1 MTQKCSLQPAS
12 WFCGRAYRP
21 ALAESFLLSVHR
33 RQLSVMRHT
42 WSYILYRQRDILAL
56 HKKCLQ
62 CKLPALLCGMYN
74 SPYKRTGSIFEWKLG
89 RTNIIFVK
97 CFCSE
102 QTNDLL
108 NLSVLLTLTQVL
120 SMAWSRWARW
130 HLLLLGLECFLPLFS
145 LQQ

>member
-12 WFCGRAYRP
+12 WFCGRACRP

-42 WSYILYRQRDILAL
+42 WSYIVYRQWDILAL
-56 HKKCLQ
+56 HKR
-62 CKLPALLCGMYN
+62 LLCGMYN
-74 SPYKRTGSIFEWKLG
+74 SPYKRTGSIFERKLG
-89 RTNIIFVK
+89 RTNIIVK
-97 CFCSE
+97 RFCSE

-130 HLLLLGLECFLPLFS
+130 HLLLLGSECFLPLFS